1 MKQIS
6 LHAASSLEGYRKEM
20 VLPGKP
26 TSNMKLQADF
36 RVVYCEATPDSADI
50 SPIDR
55 IWWESGGWGEQK
67 GCVMSSWLNEIS

>member
-6 LHAASSLEGYRKEM
+6 LHAALSLEGNTKEM

-26 TSNMKLQADF
+26 MSNIKLQADF

-50 SPIDR
+50 
-55 IWWESGGWGEQK
+55 
-67 GCVMSSWLNEIS
+67 

>member
-6 LHAASSLEGYRKEM
+6 LHAALSLEGNTKEM

-26 TSNMKLQADF
+26 MSNMKLQADF

-50 SPIDR
+50 SPIAQDLVGVCGLGNR
-55 IWWESGGWGEQK
+55 R
-67 GCVMSSWLNEIS
+67 VV